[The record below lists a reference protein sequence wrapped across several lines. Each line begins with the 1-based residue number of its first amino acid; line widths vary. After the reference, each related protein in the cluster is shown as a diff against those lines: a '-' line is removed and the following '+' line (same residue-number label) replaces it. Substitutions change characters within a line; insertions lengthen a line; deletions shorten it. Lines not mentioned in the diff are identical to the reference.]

1 MSSVLDHSIL
11 DSSILDTVN
20 FVDIKAKT
28 FPVMSSK
35 IDVEP
40 LPKLFFLTPFDW
52 YEKELKHDNEISHKV
67 FHNEDNEPLSLL
79 KRLQKRLF
87 NREEE

>member
-1 MSSVLDHSIL
+1 MSSILDHSIL
-11 DSSILDTVN
+11 DSSILDTTN

-28 FPVMSSK
+28 FPVISSK
-35 IDVEP
+35 TDIKP
-40 LPKLFFLTPFDW
+40 LSKLFFDPFDW
-52 YEKELKHDNEISHKV
+52 YEKELKHDNEMFHKV